1 MDDVGYNDDMVVM
14 IQRWHKPVGVQVNV
28 AIWRII
34 SFINDVDMVAGPIQ
48 PFLGETQPHLAGTAR
63 TPEMI

>member
-1 MDDVGYNDDMVVM
+1 MDDVGFNDDMVVM

-48 PFLGETQPHLAGTAR
+48 PFLGET
-63 TPEMI
+63 